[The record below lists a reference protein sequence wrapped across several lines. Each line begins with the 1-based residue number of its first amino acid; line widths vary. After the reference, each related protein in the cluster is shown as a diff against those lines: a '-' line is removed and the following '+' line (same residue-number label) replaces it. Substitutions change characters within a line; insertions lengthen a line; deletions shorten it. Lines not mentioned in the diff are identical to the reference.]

1 MTYFALVMATKA
13 FIITLYAIG
22 KGAWD
27 DRQKIAAYFANRKT
41 VDGGLLV
48 AEKQSGSPA
57 TEKPLLLADLRSKPT
72 NGVGSIHQA

>member
-13 FIITLYAIG
+13 FVMTLFIIA

-27 DRQKIAAYFANRKT
+27 DRQKIAAYFADRRT

-48 AEKQSGSPA
+48 AEKQTGSPA
-57 TEKPLLLADLRSKPT
+57 PDKPLLLADLRSKPT
-72 NGVGSIHQA
+72 GGVGSIHQS